1 MNRIHRIL
9 LVGAIAAAVA
19 VPVAAQQQQ
28 FSDSTTMLK
37 AVRERDG
44 ATVERLLSDPSSSAV
59 NARDSATGEGTLHIV
74 VRRRDIEWLAYLL
87 GRGARADLQSN
98 DGSSPLHLAASI
110 GWVEGAQQ
118 LLARRARVD
127 ITNNRGETP
136 LILAVQGRQL
146 EIIPLLLQQGAN
158 PNHTD
163 SVAGYSALDY
173 ARQDR
178 RDPTIARMLE
188 AAPARQQSQQQ
199 VYGPTR

>member
-9 LVGAIAAAVA
+9 LAGALAAAVA
-19 VPVAAQQQQ
+19 VPVAAQQQL
-28 FSDSTTMLK
+28 SDNTTMLK

-44 ATVERLLSDPSSSAV
+44 ATVENLLSDPASSAL
-59 NARDSATGEGTLHIV
+59 NARDTATGEGPLHIV
-74 VRRRDIEWLAYLL
+74 VRRRDIEWLAYML
-87 GRGARADLQSN
+87 GRGARADVQSN
-98 DGSSPLHLAASI
+98 DGTSPLHLAASI

-118 LLARRARVD
+118 LLARRANVN
-127 ITNNRGETP
+127 IANNRGETP
-136 LILAVQGRQL
+136 LILAVQGRQIGL
-146 EIIPLLLQQGAN
+146 IPLLLQQGAN

-178 RDPTIARMLE
+178 RDPTIARLLE
-188 AAPARQQSQQQ
+188 ASPVRQQTQQQ

>member
-9 LVGAIAAAVA
+9 LTGALAAAVA
-19 VPVAAQQQQ
+19 VPVAAQRQ
-28 FSDSTTMLK
+28 FSDNTTMLK

-44 ATVERLLSDPSSSAV
+44 ATVEGLLSDPSSNAA
-59 NARDSATGEGTLHIV
+59 NARDPSTGEGPLHII
-74 VRRRDIEWLAYLL
+74 VRRRDIEWLAYML
-87 GRGARADLQSN
+87 GRGARADMQSS
-98 DGSSPLHLAASI
+98 DGSAPLHLAASI
-110 GWVEGAQQ
+110 GWIDGVQQ
-118 LLARRARVD
+118 LLARRANVD
-127 ITNNRGETP
+127 IANNRGETP

-146 EIIPLLLQQGAN
+146 EVIPLLLQQGAN

-188 AAPARQQSQQQ
+188 AAPARQQTQQQ

>member
-9 LVGAIAAAVA
+9 LAGALAAAVA
-19 VPVAAQQQQ
+19 VPAVAQRQQL
-28 FSDSTTMLK
+28 SDNSTMLK

-44 ATVERLLSDPSSSAV
+44 ATVESLLSDPASSAL
-59 NARDSATGEGTLHIV
+59 NARDTATGEGPLHIV
-74 VRRRDIEWLAYLL
+74 VRRRDIEWLAYML
-87 GRGARADLQSN
+87 GRGARADAQSN
-98 DGSSPLHLAASI
+98 DGSAPLHLAASI

-118 LLARRARVD
+118 LLVRRANVD

-136 LILAVQGRQL
+136 LILAVQGRQVD
-146 EIIPLLLQQGAN
+146 IISLLIEQGAN
-158 PNHTD
+158 PRLTD

-188 AAPARQQSQQQ
+188 AAPARQQTQQQ

>member
-9 LVGAIAAAVA
+9 LAGALAAAIA

-28 FSDSTTMLK
+28 FSDNSTMLK

-44 ATVERLLSDPSSSAV
+44 ATVERLLSDPSSSAA
-59 NARDSATGEGTLHIV
+59 NARDPSTGEGPLHIV
-74 VRRRDIEWLAYLL
+74 VRRRDIDWLAFLL
-87 GRGARADLQSN
+87 GNGARPDMQSS
-98 DGSSPLHLAASI
+98 DGTAPLHLAASI

-118 LLARRARVD
+118 LLARRANVN
-127 ITNNRGETP
+127 IANNRGETP
-136 LILAVQGRQL
+136 LILAVQGRQIDL
-146 EIIPLLLQQGAN
+146 IPLLLQQGAN
-158 PNHTD
+158 PTHTD

-178 RDPTIARMLE
+178 RDPTIARLLE
-188 AAPARQQSQQQ
+188 AAPTRQPSQQQ

>member
-9 LVGAIAAAVA
+9 VAGALAAAVA
-19 VPVAAQQQQ
+19 MPVAAQQQQ
-28 FSDSTTMLK
+28 FSDNTTMLK
-37 AVRERDG
+37 AVRDRDG
-44 ATVERLLSDPSSSAV
+44 ATVESLLSDPSSSAA
-59 NARDSATGEGTLHIV
+59 NARDTSTGEGPLHIV
-74 VRRRDIEWLAYLL
+74 VRRRDIDWLAFLL
-87 GRGARADLQSN
+87 GRGSRPDMQSN
-98 DGSSPLHLAASI
+98 DGTAPLHLVASI
-110 GWVEGAQQ
+110 GWLEGAQQ
-118 LLARRARVD
+118 LLARRANVN

-136 LILAVQGRQL
+136 LILAVQGRQID
-146 EIIPLLLQQGAN
+146 IIPLLIQQGAN

-178 RDPTIARMLE
+178 RDTTILRLLE

>member
-9 LVGAIAAAVA
+9 LAGALAAAVA
-19 VPVAAQQQQ
+19 VPVAAQQQ
-28 FSDSTTMLK
+28 FSDTTTMLK

-44 ATVERLLSDPSSSAV
+44 ATVEQLLADPASNAV

-74 VRRRDIEWLAYLL
+74 ARRRDLQWLAYLL
-87 GRGARADLQSN
+87 GRGARADMQSN
-98 DGSSPLHLAASI
+98 DGSAPLHFAASI
-110 GWVEGAQQ
+110 GWLEGVQQ
-118 LLARRARVD
+118 LLARRASVD

-136 LILAVQGRQL
+136 LILAVQGRQT
-146 EIIPLLLQQGAN
+146 EVIPLLVQRGAN

-188 AAPARQQSQQQ
+188 AAPARQQPQQQ

>member
-9 LVGAIAAAVA
+9 LAGALAAAVA
-19 VPVAAQQQQ
+19 VPAAAQIQL
-28 FSDSTTMLK
+28 SDTSTMLK

-44 ATVERLLSDPSSSAV
+44 ATVERLLADPSSSAI
-59 NARDSATGEGTLHIV
+59 NARDSATGEGLLHII
-74 VRRRDIEWLAYLL
+74 VRRRDIEWLAYML
-87 GRGARADLQSN
+87 GRGARADMQSS
-98 DGSSPLHLAASI
+98 DGSAPLHLAASI
-110 GWVEGAQQ
+110 GWLEGVQQ
-118 LLARRARVD
+118 LLTRRASVD
-127 ITNNRGETP
+127 IANNRGETP

-146 EIIPLLLQQGAN
+146 EVIPLLLQQGAN

-188 AAPARQQSQQQ
+188 AAPARQQPQQQ

>member
-9 LVGAIAAAVA
+9 LAGALAAAVA
-19 VPVAAQQQQ
+19 VPVAAQQQ

-44 ATVERLLSDPSSSAV
+44 ATAEQLLADPASNVA

-74 VRRRDIEWLAYLL
+74 VRRRDSQWLSYLL
-87 GRGARADLQSN
+87 GRGARADMQSN
-98 DGSSPLHLAASI
+98 DGSAQLHLAASI
-110 GWVEGAQQ
+110 GWVEGVQQ
-118 LLARRARVD
+118 LLARRASVD

-136 LILAVQGRQL
+136 LILAVQGRQT
-146 EIIPLLLQQGAN
+146 EVIPLLIQRGAN

-188 AAPARQQSQQQ
+188 AAPERQQTQQP